1 MEEGHGVCRCEHLH
15 QVTLGHWAI
24 GMMLVLKIRA
34 IVRNVGHRWP
44 MWLGIFAVGSD
55 MFTVCSD
62 RDCQEYHK
70 THCHHSTENR
80 SLLCKKNIRFFRFIS
95 IILFFCNPVPY
106 LFTIKAGI
114 ASLNSAGG
122 TLQSESK
129 IPVATGPPGPLPP
142 ENAHSGIVLSD
153 NFPCELKK
161 NSSSQSHLGDLWELW
176 FGHRA
181 VQ

>member
-1 MEEGHGVCRCEHLH
+1 MGLSGVSQDALSPFYRKL
-15 QVTLGHWAI
+15 VTL
-24 GMMLVLKIRA
+24 VQK
-34 IVRNVGHRWP
+34 
-44 MWLGIFAVGSD
+44 
-55 MFTVCSD
+55 
-62 RDCQEYHK
+62 K
-70 THCHHSTENR
+70 HSFF
-80 SLLCKKNIRFFRFIS
+80 SLHLNYP
-95 IILFFCNPVPY
+95 FFCNPVPY

-114 ASLNSAGG
+114 AYLNSAGG